1 MRKKVEKQRILIL
14 GGSGFIGNGLYKELL
29 PYFEIHCTYC
39 QQHGAFSENQI
50 FHNFCVEEDSMFLLL
65 NKIQPT
71 VIISAMNGD
80 YKSQFQ
86 AHQQISN
93 YALINADCSV
103 LYISSSEVFDGK
115 YRHPSY
121 ENDVTFSER
130 ALGKFKISVEK
141 LFLETIPSQTAVL
154 RLPMVLGIN
163 SPEILHLR
171 QCIRHQAAFEVFPN
185 LVITTTTINK
195 VCQQVHFIINQSL
208 HGIFHLASSDMVHHE
223 DLFREITS
231 KMGDKMPIF
240 KSVFSSNEDSY
251 NAILPKENKLPS
263 PNQITVSQVIEEC
276 SLNEEIMSI
285 K

>member
-1 MRKKVEKQRILIL
+1 MKKVEKQRILIL
-14 GGSGFIGNGLYKELL
+14 GGSGFIGNAIYKELL
-29 PYFEIHCTYC
+29 SYFEVHCTYC
-39 QQHGAFSENQI
+39 RQYGAFSENQV
-50 FHNFCVEEDSMFLLL
+50 FHNFCVEDNSMLLLL

-71 VIISAMNGD
+71 LIISVINGD
-80 YKSQFQ
+80 YNSQFE
-86 AHQQISN
+86 AHQQIVN
-93 YALINADCSV
+93 YALINAGCSI

-115 YRHPSY
+115 FRHPSY
-121 ENDVTFSER
+121 ENDIPLSQTVS
-130 ALGKFKISVEK
+130 GKFKITVEK
-141 LFLETIPSQTAVL
+141 LLLETIPLQTAIL

-171 QCIRHQAAFEVFPN
+171 QCIRHQATFEVFPN

-195 VCQQVHFIINQSL
+195 VCQQIHYIINQSL
-208 HGIFHLASSDMVHHE
+208 RGIFHLASNDMIHHE

-240 KSVFSSNEDSY
+240 KSVFTSNEDRY
-251 NAILPKENKLPS
+251 HAILPKKNKLPIS
-263 PNQITVSQVIEEC
+263 NQITVAQVIEES

>member
-29 PYFEIHCTYC
+29 PYFEVHCTYY
-39 QQHGAFSENQI
+39 QQQGAFSENQV
-50 FHNFCVEEDSMFLLL
+50 FHKFCVEEDSMLLLL

-71 VIISAMNGD
+71 VIISALNGD
-80 YKSQFQ
+80 FKSQFE
-86 AHQQISN
+86 AHQQILN
-93 YALINADCSV
+93 YALINEACLV

-115 YRHPSY
+115 FRHPSY
-121 ENDVTFSER
+121 ENDVTLSETV
-130 ALGKFKISVEK
+130 AGKFKISIEK
-141 LFLETIPSQTAVL
+141 LLLENIPKQTAII

-171 QCIRHQAAFEVFPN
+171 QCTRHQAAFEVFPN

-195 VCQQVHFIINQSL
+195 VCQQIHYIINKSL
-208 HGIFHLASSDMVHHE
+208 FGIFHLASNDMVHHE
-223 DLFREITS
+223 DLFKEITS

-240 KSVFSSNEDSY
+240 KSVFSSNEDRY
-251 NAILPKENKLPS
+251 NAILPKENKLPDS
-263 PNQITVSQVIEEC
+263 LQITVSQVIEEC
-276 SLNEEIMSI
+276 SLNEEIISI